1 MKRLSTADS
10 AAAAPSVSP
19 TFSSRAAYV
28 LPVILLI
35 AGCYNEDPSNASTK
49 PAFDRL
55 IEQQAVHVQDSLRQD
70 LGADQFSVVFHG
82 DPRNPDTDASILEL
96 THLDGETEYTAL
108 PADGSLPQG
117 GHLTLHAPG
126 GVTVL
131 VDFRSTGFAP
141 LAVGDTLIV
150 NQDDASTVTSNAR
163 LESGHVVFSSTGGWT
178 RLVRQSDSTLTGSFF
193 YDLHSSEV
201 SDQNWFQLVGV
212 FGAKQAM

>member
-150 NQDDASTVTSNAR
+150 NQDDGATLIDSRAICEYFEETVDNAR
-163 LESGHVVFSSTGGWT
+163 MITGNAAA
-178 RLVRQSDSTLTGSFF
+178 RAEIVARANARQL
-193 YDLHSSEV
+193 L
-201 SDQNWFQLVGV
+201 NRR
-212 FGAKQAM
+212 